1 MLKGNEWINYLQAC
15 QTPNLYTRTTES
27 VKQTEN
33 VLDNWRIETE
43 GRGRVSF
50 QQLMFKRWAVVPL
63 RDCNYKYL
71 AFTGDQVLRSMKEP
85 SSSLTHTHTGLISPV
100 PWPTLKLLLKNA
112 QCALRSIAICRL
124 KASAVRY
131 KNTST
136 GKRLCP
142 CALSASVPLTL
153 WDRTKWFALKKWLFS
168 GTLDLKRARGHAAE
182 QNACVHVLCYFSSI
196 ADQSIPQKWFMN
208 DAFQTLQFHS

>member
-1 MLKGNEWINYLQAC
+1 MLHN
-15 QTPNLYTRTTES
+15 RH
-27 VKQTEN
+27 
-33 VLDNWRIETE
+33 RETE

-50 QQLMFKRWAVVPL
+50 QQLMFKHWAVVPL

-100 PWPTLKLLLKNA
+100 SWPTFKLLLKNA

-124 KASAVRY
+124 KTSAVHY
-131 KNTST
+131 INTST

-153 WDRTKWFALKKWLFS
+153 WDRTKWFALKKLLFS
-168 GTLDLKRARGHAAE
+168 ETLGLCNLKRARGHAAE
-182 QNACVHVLCYFSSI
+182 LNACVHVLCCFSST
-196 ADQSIPQKWFMN
+196 ADQSIPTDLKQTLKWFMN
-208 DAFQTLQFHS
+208 DACQTLPFYS